1 MNSFDRSTAQ
11 TPLQIGPV
19 TRLLHRFAH
28 LTADRK
34 AEIVRELSPEQQA
47 AAAPNLEFRKYVAS
61 LQPAREADRD
71 QLAALW
77 ARIDAAHPTGPAK
90 EGNQF
95 LKKEA

>member
-1 MNSFDRSTAQ
+1 MNSFDRSPAQ
-11 TPLQIGPV
+11 NPLQIGPV

-28 LTADRK
+28 LAPERK
-34 AEIVRELSPEQQA
+34 AEIVQELSLQQQ
-47 AAAPNLEFRKYVAS
+47 APNLELRKYVES
-61 LQPAREADRD
+61 LQPNREPDRD

-95 LKKEA
+95 LKKQA